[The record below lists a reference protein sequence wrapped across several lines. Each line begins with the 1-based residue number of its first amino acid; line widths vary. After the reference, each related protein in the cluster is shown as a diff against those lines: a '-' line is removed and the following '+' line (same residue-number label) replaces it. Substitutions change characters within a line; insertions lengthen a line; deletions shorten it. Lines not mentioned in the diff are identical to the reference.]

1 LYGGVGNDVLL
12 GGIGND
18 GLSGDEGDDILDGGA
33 GNDTLDGGYGN
44 DVYRFGRGSGID
56 SITNYD
62 WTAGKRDAIV
72 MGEGISAGDVAVAR
86 DGDTLV
92 LNLKG
97 TSDTV
102 RVNSYFYADATYGYQ
117 VEEVRFAD
125 GTTWDIAAIK
135 ALVQVATDGNDA
147 LTGYA
152 TADVLNGGLGDD
164 TLSGYGGDDV
174 LQGGIGADTL
184 YGNEGNDT
192 LDAGDQND
200 RLNGG
205 TGNDLLLGGVGN
217 DSLSGE
223 DGDDIL
229 DGGAGNDTLDGGYGN
244 DVYRF
249 GRGSGG
255 DSITNYDWTA
265 GKRDA
270 IVLGDGISV
279 GDVAVARDG
288 DTLML
293 SIKGTSD
300 TVRVNS
306 YFYADAT
313 YGYQVED
320 VRFADGTSWDIA
332 AIKALVQVATD
343 GNDALT
349 GYAGAD
355 TLNGG
360 LGDDSL
366 SGREGDDVLQGG
378 IGADTLSAD
387 AGNDTLDG
395 GDQNDRLNGGT
406 GNDLLLGGVGNDSLF
421 GEDGDDVL
429 DGGAGNDT
437 LDGGYGN
444 DVYRFGRASG
454 SDRISSYDYS
464 SSNDKVVFGGG
475 VAIDQIWLARSG
487 NDLVLSIA
495 GTNDQLSIAN
505 WFDDSGYQVDQL
517 QTADGKILDA
527 SELTNLVA
535 AMSSYNAPVGG
546 QMTLGSPEYE
556 KLVPVIV
563 ASW

>member
-1 LYGGVGNDVLL
+1 
-12 GGIGND
+12 
-18 GLSGDEGDDILDGGA
+18 
-33 GNDTLDGGYGN
+33 
-44 DVYRFGRGSGID
+44 
-56 SITNYD
+56 
-62 WTAGKRDAIV
+62 AGKRDAIV

-217 DSLSGE
+217 DSLSGDE
-223 DGDDIL
+223 GDDIL

-249 GRGSGG
+249 GRGSGI

>member
-1 LYGGVGNDVLL
+1 VYRGQ
-12 GGIGND
+12 
-18 GLSGDEGDDILDGGA
+18 ILDGGA